1 MTKSTSF
8 NLGKHYGEFIT
19 SQVQTGRYGSASEVM
34 REGLRLVEERVS
46 AMQALNAEL
55 NYGLSS
61 GIAEDFSWEKI
72 RGRGQASS

>member
-1 MTKSTSF
+1 
-8 NLGKHYGEFIT
+8 
-19 SQVQTGRYGSASEVM
+19 VV